1 MTQRSPVV
9 RVIRAIDAVLGLPG
23 FLLILALRHFMKQR
37 GVDEH

>member
-9 RVIRAIDAVLGLPG
+9 RATRVIDALCGLPG